1 MPRVT
6 EERHGSASLD
16 RLASVDLNLLVPL
29 LALLEECSV
38 TKAAARVGLS
48 QPAMSHA
55 LSRLRRLLSDD
66 LLVRQGASMTITP
79 RAAEL
84 IVPLRRTLD
93 QVAHV
98 VRFPG
103 FDPTTDRRVVT
114 VALTMST
121 AFELGGPLAR
131 FVAERAPLATL
142 RLHTITVPD
151 DSLFT
156 THGVDVALLP
166 EAFASPFPRERLYDD
181 RWVVVAA
188 KDAAPADAAT
198 IDLLRTLPHVAFESS
213 GRRVLPYAVLDERR
227 LPLHGA
233 PARAGQPPH
242 TRTRR
247 PCRRRGP
254 PPPSRR
260 DRHERAV
267 PSADRGVSLP
277 GARAGVRHGLEPAA
291 RRRHLRL
298 LAARHPARGGRPA
311 SEREP
316 RQTPSAHGQR
326 HTEPLA
332 QLVDS
337 HPEGVPDDSTS
348 GADID
353 DREVGVDPADA
364 GQSGERQGALR
375 SPAWVGPACRRG
387 TIITKTCRAPMARSI
402 APPTAGWR
410 PAHRYASSPDRRLTE
425 TWKAPSTQT
434 SRWPPRIIAKESAW
448 WKYDAPGSSVTGSCP
463 R

>member
-1 MPRVT
+1 VPRVT

-227 LPLHGA
+227 LPY
-233 PARAGQPPH
+233 
-242 TRTRR
+242 T
-247 PCRRRGP
+247 
-254 PPPSRR
+254 
-260 DRHERAV
+260 
-267 PSADRGVSLP
+267 
-277 GARAGVRHGLEPAA
+277 VR
-291 RRRHLRL
+291 
-298 LAARHPARGGRPA
+298 
-311 SEREP
+311 
-316 RQTPSAHGQR
+316 
-326 HTEPLA
+326 
-332 QLVDS
+332 QLVPDNLLIPALVA
-337 HPEGVPDDSTS
+337 HVGGVALHRHRVVTAMSALFPLRIEEFPYPVPGLGYDMVWNPRLGDDTFVSWLR
-348 GADID
+348 GILHEA
-353 DREVGVDPADA
+353 A
-364 GQSGERQGALR
+364 GGL
-375 SPAWVGPACRRG
+375 
-387 TIITKTCRAPMARSI
+387 
-402 APPTAGWR
+402 
-410 PAHRYASSPDRRLTE
+410 
-425 TWKAPSTQT
+425 
-434 SRWPPRIIAKESAW
+434 
-448 WKYDAPGSSVTGSCP
+448 
-463 R
+463 